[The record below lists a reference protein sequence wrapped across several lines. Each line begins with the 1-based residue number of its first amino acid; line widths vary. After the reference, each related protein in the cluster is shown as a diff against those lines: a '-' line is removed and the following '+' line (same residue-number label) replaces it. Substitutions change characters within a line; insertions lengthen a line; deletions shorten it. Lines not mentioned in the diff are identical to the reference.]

1 MHVWFFSSL
10 CTSGFVILS
19 TFVPTHGTCSVVLT
33 LVHYCLLT
41 TFSAELLSHMD
52 YYIAIVW
59 PFFHE
64 EHFRVED
71 RTLKMCAISAMGK
84 MAMQAKFGLIEIIFD
99 AVHVNI
105 KPISVFKQDQLEL

>member
-1 MHVWFFSSL
+1 
-10 CTSGFVILS
+10 
-19 TFVPTHGTCSVVLT
+19 
-33 LVHYCLLT
+33 
-41 TFSAELLSHMD
+41 MD

-84 MAMQAKFGLIEIIFD
+84 TAIQAKFEVIEILFD
-99 AVHVNI
+99 IVHVNI
-105 KPISVFKQDQLEL
+105 KLIYGFKQDQSEL